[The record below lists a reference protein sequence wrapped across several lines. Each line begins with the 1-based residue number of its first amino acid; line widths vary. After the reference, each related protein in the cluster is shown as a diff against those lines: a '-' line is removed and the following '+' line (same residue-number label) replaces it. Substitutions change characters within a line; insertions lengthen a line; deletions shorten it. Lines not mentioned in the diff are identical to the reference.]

1 MNSFI
6 NYIKDTVAEMKH
18 VSWPTNKQASTYTI
32 LVVVISAVA
41 AVYLGVFDFLFQQ
54 GLNWFVK

>member
-18 VSWPTNKQASTYTI
+18 VSWPTNKQTIVYTV
-32 LVVVISAVA
+32 LVVVISAIA
-41 AVYLGVFDFLFQQ
+41 ALYIGIFDFVFQR
-54 GLNWFVK
+54 GLDWFVK

>member
-18 VSWPTNKQASTYTI
+18 VSWPTNMQASTYTV

>member
-18 VSWPTNKQASTYTI
+18 VSWPTNKQATTYTV
-32 LVVVISAVA
+32 LVVVVSAVA
-41 AVYLGVFDFLFQQ
+41 AVYLGVFDYLFQQ

>member
-18 VSWPTNKQASTYTI
+18 VSWPTNKQAITYTV
-32 LVVVISAVA
+32 LVVAVSAVA
-41 AVYLGVFDFLFQQ
+41 AVYLGLFDYLFQQ

>member
-18 VSWPTNKQASTYTI
+18 VSWPTQKQATTYTV
-32 LVVVISAVA
+32 LVVVVSALA
-41 AVYLGVFDFLFQQ
+41 AVYLGVFDYLFQQ

>member
-18 VSWPTNKQASTYTI
+18 VSWPTNKQATTYTV
-32 LVVVISAVA
+32 LVVVVSAVA
-41 AVYLGVFDFLFQQ
+41 AMYLGVFDYLFQQ